1 MVFLALIAI
10 ISCGAETFHLDS
22 GTLVAHV
29 HVPKTG
35 GDAFYAVFRG
45 FFPLQLP
52 ADRSSHQYP
61 GCARGNQ
68 VTTLH
73 SYRSEIGDCVLR
85 KRAKFTPG
93 VATHRKVEKVKFI
106 LGVRNPVER
115 VLSEYYWNVRIR
127 RGEIGNNPKEMPA
140 ERIWPQELH
149 DVEDD
154 LLKWVTSPYNVAHN
168 RVAKQIGGNVTFG
181 ETPKEFTMTLNM
193 TEYREYWRS
202 LAGTH
207 LANGDAIEAALN
219 DLEGGGGALLAAAQ
233 AAITHEFLA
242 VVVMEQLNDAA
253 RRFASLR
260 EVPGTALEPVLERAT
275 MRRAHATR
283 RPSTQT
289 LPTVVIEEIRARNAV
304 DIALYEWITRAAV
317 DGLYLPSIPEE
328 EVNLPFGYY
337 NPVPP
342 DLSAGKGGGKKGK
355 KVGKMKGGIPMKGAF
370 DGGAPLKGKK
380 KGGPLKGKKGPN
392 GYKAGKRPPAQE
404 L

>member
-1 MVFLALIAI
+1 MQVAKNNRTSREPRQDPCCQLARHA
-10 ISCGAETFHLDS
+10 GAAHRRR

-115 VLSEYYWNVRIR
+115 VLSEYYWNVRLR

-154 LLKWVTSPYNVAHN
+154 LLKWVL
-168 RVAKQIGGNVTFG
+168 RC
-181 ETPKEFTMTLNM
+181 
-193 TEYREYWRS
+193 
-202 LAGTH
+202 
-207 LANGDAIEAALN
+207 
-219 DLEGGGGALLAAAQ
+219 
-233 AAITHEFLA
+233 
-242 VVVMEQLNDAA
+242 
-253 RRFASLR
+253 RRILIHS
-260 EVPGTALEPVLERAT
+260 
-275 MRRAHATR
+275 
-283 RPSTQT
+283 RPCRHQ
-289 LPTVVIEEIRARNAV
+289 
-304 DIALYEWITRAAV
+304 
-317 DGLYLPSIPEE
+317 
-328 EVNLPFGYY
+328 
-337 NPVPP
+337 
-342 DLSAGKGGGKKGK
+342 
-355 KVGKMKGGIPMKGAF
+355 
-370 DGGAPLKGKK
+370 
-380 KGGPLKGKKGPN
+380 
-392 GYKAGKRPPAQE
+392 
-404 L
+404 